1 MRMHTTVTLA
11 AGVAGGGLGWPA
23 GARWRGP
30 PGWRGGR
37 LRRSPP
43 W

>member
-23 GARWRGP
+23 GPGAWSARVAWWP
-30 PGWRGGR
+30 A
-37 LRRSPP
+37 
-43 W
+43 